1 MYLIVESGALALDLT
16 GRKTSVEQA
25 RDALQRAICAGR
37 LDPGRKLVLTELA
50 GALGMSV
57 TPVREAL
64 RQLQRERL
72 VVDHPYAGMRVA
84 SLSKGELAELFELLG
99 VLEGMASAKGL
110 PSLGAADLEQA
121 AAIIKELH
129 GAATDGDAAR
139 FMDLNDAFH
148 AIFLAPGAPA
158 GGTLATIME
167 QVRLHTGRYSV
178 AARHALPADALHA
191 SNAEHLLILER
202 ASAGDTVG
210 LEHICRR
217 HAATFS
223 HNLTRALG
231 FDAGA

>member
-1 MYLIVESGALALDLT
+1 MYLIVEPAALALDLT

-25 RDALQRAICAGR
+25 RDALQRAICAGH
-37 LDPGRKLVLTELA
+37 LDPGRKLVLAEIA

-84 SLSKGELAELFELLG
+84 SLSKGELVELFEIRG
-99 VLEGMASAKGL
+99 VLDGMASAKGL
-110 PSLGAADLEQA
+110 PAVGPAQLKHAVTLVREMDGAV
-121 AAIIKELH
+121 
-129 GAATDGDAAR
+129 TDGDAAH

-148 AIFLAPGAPA
+148 EIFIAPGAPA

-178 AARHALPADALHA
+178 AARHTLPADALRA
-191 SNAEHLLILER
+191 SNAEHLLILEHAR
-202 ASAGDTVG
+202 AGDAPS
-210 LEHICRR
+210 LEQVCRQ
-217 HAATFS
+217 HATTFS
-223 HNLTRALG
+223 QNLTQALG
-231 FDAGA
+231 FDDGA